1 MVNVMDNLVEQIKNK
16 TNNAS
21 DIIYKKM
28 IIDRREVYFIY
39 SEVVTSSTS
48 INDFLL
54 KNTAFLIDEKR
65 KLTDVYDFL
74 FNSVPSHNVKEV
86 FTLQE
91 ALTMI
96 WNGFVCFYD
105 GDRCFVME
113 FRVSLDR
120 GIQACENEIAIR
132 GPKDSFTENFNKNLG
147 LIRRRIKSEHLWL
160 DNLDIGKST
169 KTKVGLLYM
178 ENICD
183 KRLVKQVK
191 DKLNNINIDGI
202 FDIGYIKNLIL
213 DEDKVF
219 PTVITTERPDL
230 ACMALLEGKLVL
242 ISDTSPYALILPAF
256 FLDFFHTPDD
266 YYQKKTNISFI
277 RIIRLIAFFVSI
289 FLPAYYIAI
298 TTFNHDS
305 ISVDLL
311 LNFISQRKNVAFPA
325 LVEALLMMISFEILR
340 ESDTRM
346 ASTVGSA
353 VSILGGLIL
362 GDALVSAGIISP
374 IMIIVVAVSAISG
387 LVFTSVE
394 LSNAIRL
401 YRFLGCILSSFLG
414 IYGIYILFI
423 LLISHLTSIT
433 SLNFPYLFPIS
444 PFNKEEQK
452 DGFIRYENNKVKLR
466 NPLLAK
472 KNTVRGYKK

>member
-1 MVNVMDNLVEQIKNK
+1 MKNLVEKIKTC

-21 DIIYKKM
+21 DIVYKMM
-28 IIDRREVYFIY
+28 IIDKKEIYFIY
-39 SEVVTSSTS
+39 SDVLTDSTS

-54 KNTAFLIDEKR
+54 KNMAFLIDENRQIKD
-65 KLTDVYDFL
+65 LYDFL
-74 FNSVPSHNVKEV
+74 FNSIPAHDVKEV
-86 FTLQE
+86 FDYKEVLN
-91 ALTMI
+91 MI
-96 WNGFVCFYD
+96 WNGFACFYD
-105 GDRCFVME
+105 GERCFVME
-113 FRVSLDR
+113 YRAGLDR
-120 GIQACENEIAIR
+120 GVQACENEIAIR

-147 LIRRRIKSEHLWL
+147 LIRRRIKSEHLWIDKL
-160 DNLDIGKST
+160 DVGKST

-183 KRLVKQVK
+183 KRLVDQVQ
-191 DKLNNINIDGI
+191 DKLNKIDIDGI
-202 FDIGYIKNLIL
+202 LDVGYIKNMIL

-230 ACMALLEGKLVL
+230 ASMALLEGKIVL

-266 YYQKKTNISFI
+266 YYQKKSNISFI
-277 RIIRLIAFFVSI
+277 RIVRLIAFLVSI

-298 TTFNHDS
+298 TTYNHDS
-305 ISVDLL
+305 ISIDLL
-311 LNFISQRKNVAFPA
+311 LNFISQRRSVAFPA
-325 LVEALLMMISFEILR
+325 LVEALLMMVSFEILR

-353 VSILGGLIL
+353 VSILGGIIL

-401 YRFLGCILSSFLG
+401 YRFLGCILASFLG

-423 LLISHLTSIT
+423 LLTSHLASIT

-444 PFNKEEQK
+444 PFNMTEHK
-452 DGFIRYENNKVKLR
+452 DGFVRYEDSKVKLR

-472 KNTVRGYKK
+472 KNIVRGRKQ

>member
-1 MVNVMDNLVEQIKNK
+1 MENLVEQIKK
-16 TNNAS
+16 STNNAS

-28 IIDRREVYFIY
+28 FIDNREVYFIY

-65 KLTDVYDFL
+65 KIEDVYNFL

-86 FTLQE
+86 FTLDE
-91 ALTMI
+91 VLTMI

-105 GDRCFVME
+105 GERSFVME

-147 LIRRRIKSEHLWL
+147 LIRRRIKSENLWL
-160 DNLDIGKST
+160 DNLDVGKST

-183 KRLVKQVK
+183 KRLVSEVR

-277 RIIRLIAFFVSI
+277 RIIRLIAFLVSI

-305 ISVDLL
+305 ISLDLL

-433 SLNFPYLFPIS
+433 SLSFPYLFPIS

-472 KNTVRGYKK
+472 KNIIRGRK

>member
-1 MVNVMDNLVEQIKNK
+1 MDNLVEQIKNS

-65 KLTDVYDFL
+65 KIEDVYNFL

-86 FTLQE
+86 FTLDE
-91 ALTMI
+91 VLTMI

-105 GDRCFVME
+105 GKKCFVME

-147 LIRRRIKSEHLWL
+147 LIRRRIKSENLWL
-160 DNLDIGKST
+160 DNLDVGKST

-178 ENICD
+178 ENICS
-183 KRLVKQVK
+183 KQLVDEVK
-191 DKLNNINIDGI
+191 NKLDNINIDGI

-230 ACMALLEGKLVL
+230 ACMALLEGKIVL

-277 RIIRLIAFFVSI
+277 RIIRLIAFLVSI

-305 ISVDLL
+305 ISLDLL

-444 PFNKEEQK
+444 PFNLTEQK
-452 DGFIRYENNKVKLR
+452 DGFIRYENNKIKLR

-472 KNTVRGYKK
+472 KNIIRGRKK